1 MSQSNKISAH
11 VWVCVC
17 VFVVVFFVF
26 HCHITLQ
33 FPGTWRDEI
42 WPDNW
47 TAVTQVCSCLSCM
60 HIFILRIL
68 SSFLFYLAEAWSV
81 SRFPFTPLHFELKLN
96 VASCSRFCGFAHQ
109 FSYYL
114 PKLAQISQPVRSEAS
129 RCLLARTFPRFPPVT
144 EISCELWLVLC
155 AGYFSCDWLRSQLL
169 LARLQSTLKLS
180 QKQNRNFVFSL

>member
-11 VWVCVC
+11 VCVC
-17 VFVVVFFVF
+17 FFCFLFCFSLSYYFAISRDVAGWNLAWQLDSGYTGMFMFVMY
-26 HCHITLQ
+26 
-33 FPGTWRDEI
+33 
-42 WPDNW
+42 
-47 TAVTQVCSCLSCM
+47 AY
-60 HIFILRIL
+60 FILRIL

-129 RCLLARTFPRFPPVT
+129 RCLLARIFPRFPPVT

-155 AGYFSCDWLRSQLL
+155 VGYFSCDWLRSRLL